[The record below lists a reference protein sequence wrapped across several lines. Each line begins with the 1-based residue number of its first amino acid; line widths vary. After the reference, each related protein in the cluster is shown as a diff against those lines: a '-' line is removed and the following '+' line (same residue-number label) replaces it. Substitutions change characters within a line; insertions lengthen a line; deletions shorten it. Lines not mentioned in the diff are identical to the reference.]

1 MLIKIKFY
9 KIKKKEF
16 KLLMIYLRN
25 NLKKINRIL
34 KQLIEDFR

>member
-9 KIKKKEF
+9 TIKKKEF
-16 KLLMIYLRN
+16 KLLMIYLRK
-25 NLKKINRIL
+25 NLKKINRRL